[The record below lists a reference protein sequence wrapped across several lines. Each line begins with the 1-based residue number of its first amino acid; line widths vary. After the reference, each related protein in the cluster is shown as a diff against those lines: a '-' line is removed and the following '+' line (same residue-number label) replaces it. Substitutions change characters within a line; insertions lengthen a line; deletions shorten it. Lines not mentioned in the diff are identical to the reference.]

1 MFVFG
6 RDQGYGGNWR
16 ITFGFLL
23 QNSHFQKNV
32 ISYGIN
38 DKDKMTSKTTVAPL
52 TLMYQKTSGEHY
64 RADPQY
70 DISHIHL
77 IIYVLSWGI

>member
-38 DKDKMTSKTTVAPL
+38 DKYKMTSKTTVAPL
-52 TLMYQKTSGEHY
+52 TLMYQKTFGEHY
-64 RADPQY
+64 RAAPSMTLFL
-70 DISHIHL
+70 ISTL
-77 IIYVLSWGI
+77 LFMY